1 MFEIF
6 LTSEAWIALLTLS
19 LLEIVLGID
28 NIIFISLLTNKLPD
42 AVRKKARTMGIA
54 LALLFRIAMLLGITW
69 IIGFTKP
76 IFTVFDFT
84 ATGRDLILL
93 LGGLF
98 LIAKSTSEIHHKVNE
113 GGRDDDK
120 VKLKKVAQKSFM
132 YIILQIGLLDIVFSF
147 DSILTAIGMTD
158 HIIIMIVAVV
168 VSLIVMLVFAG
179 AISAFIEKYPTL
191 QILAL
196 AFLILIGFVLIA
208 DGLHQHISKGY
219 IYFAV
224 AFSLGVEVVNIKV
237 RDKRLAKLAQPNQN
251 PAQSG
256 Q

>member
-1 MFEIF
+1 MEIF

-19 LLEIVLGID
+19 LLEVVLGID
-28 NIIFISLLTNKLPD
+28 NIIFISLLTNKLPE
-42 AVRKKARTMGIA
+42 ATRKTARTAGIT
-54 LALLFRIAMLLGITW
+54 LALIFRVVMLLGITW

-113 GGRDDDK
+113 GGREEDK
-120 VKLKKVAQKSFM
+120 EKLGKVARKSFVS
-132 YIILQIGLLDIVFSF
+132 IIIQIGLLDIVFSF

-158 HIIIMIVAVV
+158 HIIIMILAVII
-168 VSLIVMLVFAG
+168 SLIVMLIFAG
-179 AISAFIEKYPTL
+179 KISAFIERYPTL

-219 IYFAV
+219 IYVAV
-224 AFSLGVEVVNIKV
+224 AFSLAVEVVNIKV
-237 RDKRLAKLAQPNQN
+237 RDKREKKFN
-251 PAQSG
+251 G
-256 Q
+256 EKID